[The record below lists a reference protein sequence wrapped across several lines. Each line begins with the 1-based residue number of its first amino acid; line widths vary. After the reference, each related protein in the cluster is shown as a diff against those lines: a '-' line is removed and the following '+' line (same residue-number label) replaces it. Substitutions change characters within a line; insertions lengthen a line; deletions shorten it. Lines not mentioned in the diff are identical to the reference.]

1 MSKIRVIRT
10 EKDYAEA
17 LKLLERLMASD
28 PESDSDESEQLEL
41 LATLIE
47 DYESKTFPETMP
59 DPIEAIKFRMEQQNL
74 KAADL
79 IPYIGSSSRVSEI
92 LSGKRQLTLE
102 MVRALET
109 GLGIPAKV
117 LIQKS
122 DKEETRYQNWSTRLF
137 KEMGERGYFDTPNWQ
152 SSDKARLLKKFFD
165 TAQTQNQLTVMLRQ
179 SSYRSSPLTDKSAL
193 AAWSTFV
200 VREAEGAKPLPKFKE
215 GSVSLEF
222 MQNLAKLSKENGDPL
237 LVQTYLKKHGIILVI
252 EPHFSKTY
260 LDGATIL
267 ENKDNPVIGL
277 TLRYDRLDN
286 FWFTL
291 MHELAHI
298 SLHSSQNISL
308 FYDELEG
315 VKGTNIGS
323 KEQEADDLAHEALV
337 PRSKWENSPAKIV
350 PSAMA
355 AQSLA
360 NELGVHLAI
369 VAGAMRYA
377 HKNYTYLSEI
387 VNAYPVRKYFSS
399 VKWSK

>member
-17 LKLLERLMASD
+17 LKLLEQLITSD
-28 PESDSDESEQLEL
+28 PEPDSDESEQLEL

-47 DYESKTFPETMP
+47 DYESKTLPEILP

-122 DKEETRYQNWSTRLF
+122 NKEETRYQNWNARLF
-137 KEMGERGYFDTPNWQ
+137 KEMGERGYFDTPNWRD
-152 SSDKARLLKKFFD
+152 SDKADLLKKFFG
-165 TAQTQNQLTVMLRQ
+165 TAQTQNQFAGMLRQ

-200 VREAEGAKPLPKFKE
+200 LKEAEGAKPLPKFKKD
-215 GSVSLEF
+215 SVSLEF
-222 MQNLAKLSKENGDPL
+222 MQNLARLSKEEGSPL
-237 LVQTYLKKHGIILVI
+237 LAQTSLKNHGIILAI

-260 LDGATIL
+260 LDGASIL
-267 ENKDNPVIGL
+267 EDEDNPIIGL

-298 SLHSSQNISL
+298 SLHSSHNISL

-315 VKGTNIGS
+315 VKGTDIGS
-323 KEQEADDLAHEALV
+323 MEQEADDLAREALV

-387 VNAYPVRKYFSS
+387 VNAYPVRKYFSG